1 MESRRLGR
9 TGYRVS
15 EIGFGAW
22 PICGSWGDVAEE
34 QGMATLHT
42 ALDEGVTF
50 FDTADAYGNGR
61 SERLLARLRRERPDA
76 DFVIATKIGRM
87 LMPDLAGGFAEDR
100 IEQWVDACLENTGFD
115 ALELV
120 QLHCPPTDLYYRPEL
135 FEEMA
140 RLRDA
145 GKVLHWGVSVERP
158 EEGLKAIEFP
168 VVETVQIVFNAFR
181 QRPAELFFPR
191 ARALDAGV
199 IVRVPLASGL
209 LTGKMTRET
218 TFAANDHRAYN
229 RQGEAFDVGE
239 TFAGVP
245 FEVGVDAADAL
256 RPLVPGGMTMAQ
268 MALRW
273 ILMFEAVSTIIP
285 GAKTPD
291 QARQNTAAAGF
302 PPLPPAPMDAI
313 REVYDR
319 RIRPHVHQRW

>member
-1 MESRRLGR
+1 
-9 TGYRVS
+9 
-15 EIGFGAW
+15 
-22 PICGSWGDVAEE
+22 
-34 QGMATLHT
+34 MATLHT

-61 SERLLARLRRERPDA
+61 SERLLARLRRERPGD
-76 DFVIATKIGRM
+76 DFVIATKIGRK
-87 LMPDLAGGFAEDR
+87 LMPDLVGGFAEDR
-100 IEQWVDACLENTGFD
+100 IEEWVDASLANTGFD
-115 ALELV
+115 ALEIV

-140 RLRDA
+140 RLRDV

-158 EEGLKAIEFP
+158 EEGMKAAEYP
-168 VVETVQIVFNAFR
+168 VVETCQIVFNIFR

-191 ARALDAGV
+191 AQDLDAGV

-218 TFAANDHRAYN
+218 TFADNDHRAYN
-229 RQGEAFDVGE
+229 RQGEVFDVGE

-245 FEVGVDAADAL
+245 FEVGVEAAEEL

-273 ILMFEAVSTIIP
+273 ILMFDGVSTIIP
-285 GAKTPD
+285 GAKNPD
-291 QARQNTAAAGF
+291 QARQNAAAAGF
-302 PPLPPAPMDAI
+302 PALTQETMAAI